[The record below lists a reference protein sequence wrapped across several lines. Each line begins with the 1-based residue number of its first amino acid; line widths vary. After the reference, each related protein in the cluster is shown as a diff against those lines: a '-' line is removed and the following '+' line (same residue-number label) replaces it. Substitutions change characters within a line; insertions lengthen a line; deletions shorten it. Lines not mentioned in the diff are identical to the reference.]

1 MEKRSQTKVAM
12 AYGAMYGLAA
22 SIVSLI
28 FYFAGIDMQSKTP
41 QWTGYVVL
49 IIFIVVGIKSYRDTE
64 LSGFISYGKSLGTG
78 TLIGL
83 FGGFITGVY
92 TVILFTVIDPG
103 LAAKII
109 EKIQEQWAEKGMTEE
124 QISVALMWTKRMMSP
139 VMLFIWSIVGS
150 AFMSFLFSL
159 IISIFMRKEGTP
171 FQTNGQ
177 TLDSGAINPQ
187 P

>member
-1 MEKRSQTKVAM
+1 MEKRSQSKVGM

-28 FYFAGIDMQSKTP
+28 FYFAGVDMQSKLP
-41 QWTGYVVL
+41 QYTGWVLL

-78 TLIGL
+78 TVIGL
-83 FGGFITGVY
+83 FGGFITGIF
-92 TVILFTVIDPG
+92 TVLLFTIIDPG
-103 LAAKII
+103 LTAKII

-159 IISIFMRKEGTP
+159 IISIFMRKEGNP
-171 FQTNGQ
+171 FQTNTQ
-177 TLDSGAINPQ
+177 PMDSTTMNPQ